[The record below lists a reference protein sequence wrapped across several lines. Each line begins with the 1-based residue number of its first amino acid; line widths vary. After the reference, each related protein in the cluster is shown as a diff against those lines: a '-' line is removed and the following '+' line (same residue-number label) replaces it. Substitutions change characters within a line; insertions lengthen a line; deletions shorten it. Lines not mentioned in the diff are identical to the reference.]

1 MTNLNKPSTSDGK
14 SPFSLKNIL
23 TTVALVSTLAVWA
36 SSCQENDDTIAEP
49 ENIESNENFSD
60 IYEVCDLLRN
70 NEEIR
75 NYFGSYDSDF
85 YLVHLEDALQIFWN
99 KTAIGDA
106 IARIFNDPRIHKS
119 VNDARVEN
127 PDTRPEAVIHLWKL
141 LLELSQKYPSNK
153 YIIG

>member
-1 MTNLNKPSTSDGK
+1 METPNTPK
-14 SPFSLKNIL
+14 SQKHFSFKKFL
-23 TTVALVSTLAVWA
+23 TTLTLASTLAVWA
-36 SSCQENDDTIAEP
+36 SSCQENDDNIAEP

-85 YLVHLEDALQIFWN
+85 YLEHLEDALQIFWN

-106 IARIFNDPRIHKS
+106 IARIFNDPRIHRS
-119 VNDARVEN
+119 VNDARVED
-127 PDTRPEAVIHLWKL
+127 PDTRPEAVIHLWEL
-141 LLELSQKYPSNK
+141 LLGLSQKYPSDQ
-153 YIIG
+153 YLIG